1 MASRDTIAVIAEE
14 LALAFQ
20 PLQAALSSPGALL
33 DFLADLGWDF
43 ATPPAELNSLGPA
56 IGHPLSLATTADT
69 MNPAQIAQLIDGIR
83 TAFKTIADL
92 GSAAGLAGDFRAEF
106 PRQVIDYVVVE
117 YLLNQQPRWGYL
129 LVAFGVLRLE
139 AVPAQG
145 GRLAYIRRTVA
156 FEDFGDFIDDPLVF
170 FRNSYRWGQSNF
182 DGDRMV
188 ASFYQLLQAWHFA
201 IREHVHDAATLD
213 RLNDDALQPDAVFD
227 ASLRLVFAEDTLE
240 PATFGAGVGLFLL
253 PETPADKPGFA
264 FLPYATGAFEQERPI
279 AENLTL
285 ALKAGVDLTGGLG
298 VLVRPDK
305 DVEFFTGFASGTLS
319 SASGNLSV
327 LLKLGRAGEPILA
340 IGTTDASR
348 FEFGGISTEGGTRFH
363 SGGKF
368 EAFAEFALQQGKI
381 VVKPAPDERDGFL
394 AKLLPSEG
402 LQITCDLVVGLSTT
416 QGVYFGGSGG
426 LEIAIP
432 AHIQLGP
439 IEIMSAL
446 LAVRF
451 KDGGIPVELA
461 ATIKGD
467 FGVLKATVENI
478 GVTATF
484 SFPADRKG
492 NLGPVNLALGFR
504 PPNGVALAVDAG
516 VIKGGGYLYLDFA
529 KGEYAGALELTF
541 NGFLSLKAIGL
552 INTKLPSGQP
562 GFSLLI
568 IITAEFVPG
577 FQLGFGFTLVGV
589 GGLLGLNRA
598 VLLDPLAIAGRTG
611 AAHNLPF
618 PTNVIA
624 NAPRIISD
632 LRVIFP
638 PQEGKFL
645 VGPMAKLGW
654 GTPTLISAS
663 LGIIIEIPGNVVILG
678 RLRVTLPTEE
688 APLILLQ
695 VTFVGALEFDKR
707 RIWFFASLYESR
719 ILFITIDGE
728 VGLLMD
734 FGDQPNFV
742 LAVGGF
748 HPRFPAPALPF
759 PSPKRI
765 SIN

>member
-43 ATPPAELNSLGPA
+43 ATPPAELDSLGPA

-340 IGTTDASR
+340 IGTADASR
-348 FEFGGISTEGGTRFH
+348 FEFGGMSTEGGTR
-363 SGGKF
+363 S
-368 EAFAEFALQQGKI
+368 
-381 VVKPAPDERDGFL
+381 
-394 AKLLPSEG
+394 
-402 LQITCDLVVGLSTT
+402 
-416 QGVYFGGSGG
+416 
-426 LEIAIP
+426 
-432 AHIQLGP
+432 
-439 IEIMSAL
+439 
-446 LAVRF
+446 
-451 KDGGIPVELA
+451 
-461 ATIKGD
+461 
-467 FGVLKATVENI
+467 
-478 GVTATF
+478 
-484 SFPADRKG
+484 
-492 NLGPVNLALGFR
+492 
-504 PPNGVALAVDAG
+504 
-516 VIKGGGYLYLDFA
+516 
-529 KGEYAGALELTF
+529 
-541 NGFLSLKAIGL
+541 
-552 INTKLPSGQP
+552 
-562 GFSLLI
+562 
-568 IITAEFVPG
+568 
-577 FQLGFGFTLVGV
+577 
-589 GGLLGLNRA
+589 RA
-598 VLLDPLAIAGRTG
+598 
-611 AAHNLPF
+611 
-618 PTNVIA
+618 
-624 NAPRIISD
+624 
-632 LRVIFP
+632 
-638 PQEGKFL
+638 
-645 VGPMAKLGW
+645 
-654 GTPTLISAS
+654 
-663 LGIIIEIPGNVVILG
+663 
-678 RLRVTLPTEE
+678 
-688 APLILLQ
+688 
-695 VTFVGALEFDKR
+695 
-707 RIWFFASLYESR
+707 
-719 ILFITIDGE
+719 
-728 VGLLMD
+728 
-734 FGDQPNFV
+734 
-742 LAVGGF
+742 
-748 HPRFPAPALPF
+748 
-759 PSPKRI
+759 
-765 SIN
+765 